1 MTDTRKN
8 NDVAYW
14 MERIR
19 RRRMTAGDYLKL
31 LENFV
36 RNGEQPEMETDV
48 LTDYP
53 WQMYDDPILRYIVE
67 VTHDAMI
74 QARVLTS
81 KMAGKVFYETMGRF
95 VVDCLHEEKFCMQK
109 SWSERNE
116 MGKTCEWS
124 VQKKKDNWQSL
135 LTAIDEKHRE
145 DGFNKEFAKK
155 LFQRQGWR
163 DEANW
168 EKLRQEWAGALER
181 QMQREVGEKVRKKMP
196 STRAALTNM
205 MKMMSEQ
212 HHRFDNADDALMTQA
227 WDLMD
232 GQFSESE
239 FEKKLNIVRIQNKYP
254 EIGDVAR
261 RMGRTVQ
268 EEGRD
273 HIAVQ
278 TGFRFKIDHSA
289 GSDIEGVTVGNDIN
303 ALLPLELT
311 QYADEQLEDLFY
323 KKFLTRRLQTFRY
336 RSELNKPARQ
346 LHQQRAV
353 RRGPMIVC
361 VDSSASM
368 YGVPQK
374 IEMSLLSKLEQTAEE
389 LQRDC
394 FLIDFSV
401 SIRPIDLRAR
411 LRKRAMQRMGMKPE
425 KDSEFVRGDFP
436 FIGGGTDAEKMLRL
450 TFALL
455 EGGDNHYMNADVLWI
470 TDFLIPRTTEDLLN
484 RLPEYKKR
492 GTRFYGF
499 QIGEG
504 KNNWEHHFDHI
515 YRIHYVRPRM
525 Y

>member
-1 MTDTRKN
+1 MTDTHE
-8 NDVAYW
+8 NDVGYW
-14 MERIR
+14 MERISR
-19 RRRMTAGDYLKL
+19 RRLLAGEYLKL

-36 RNGEQPEMETDV
+36 KNGELPEIETDV

-53 WQMYDDPILRYIVE
+53 WQMYKDPILRYIVE
-67 VTHDAMI
+67 VTHDPMV

-81 KMAGKVFYETMGRF
+81 KMAARVFYETMGRF
-95 VVDCLHEEKFCMQK
+95 VADCLHEEKFCMQK

-124 VQKKKDNWQSL
+124 MQKKKDNWQSL
-135 LTAIDEKHRE
+135 LTAIGEKHKE
-145 DGFNKEFAKK
+145 DGFDKEFVKK

-163 DEANW
+163 NEANW

-196 STRAALTNM
+196 STSAALTNM

-212 HHRFDNADDALMTQA
+212 HRRTDDADDAMMAQA

-232 GQFSESE
+232 GQFTESE
-239 FEKKLNIVRIQNKYP
+239 FEKKIHIVRIQNKYP
-254 EIGDVAR
+254 EIGEVAR
-261 RMGRTVQ
+261 RMGRTV
-268 EEGRD
+268 EKEGRD
-273 HIAVQ
+273 HLDVQ
-278 TGFRFKIDHSA
+278 TGFRFKIDHA
-289 GSDIEGVTVGNDIN
+289 TGSDIEGITVGNDIN
-303 ALLPLELT
+303 ALLPIELT

-323 KKFLTRRLQTFRY
+323 RKFLTRKLQTFRY
-336 RSELNKPARQ
+336 RSELNKPAHQ
-346 LHQQRAV
+346 LHRQRAV
-353 RRGPMIVC
+353 RKGPMIVC

-374 IEMSLLSKLEQTAEE
+374 IEMALVAKLEQTAEE

-401 SIRPIDLRAR
+401 AVRPVDLRAR
-411 LRKRAMQRMGMKPE
+411 LRKRAMLRMGMKPE
-425 KDSEFVRGDFP
+425 KDYELMRGEFP
-436 FIGGGTDAEKMLRL
+436 FIGGGTDAEKMMRL

-455 EGGDNHYMNADVLWI
+455 DNGADHYMNADVLWI
-470 TDFLIPRTTEDLLN
+470 TDFLIPRTTEELMS
-484 RLPEYKKR
+484 RLPEYKKK

-504 KNNWEHHFDHI
+504 ENNWERYFDRI
-515 YRIHYVRPRM
+515 YRIHYVRPRR

>member
-1 MTDTRKN
+1 MTDTQD
-8 NDVAYW
+8 NDVKDW
-14 MERIR
+14 MERIQR
-19 RRRMTAGDYLKL
+19 RRLTASEYLKL

-36 RNGEQPEMETDV
+36 KKGEQPEIETDV
-48 LTDYP
+48 LTDYA
-53 WQMYDDPILRYIVE
+53 WQRYDDPILRYIVE
-67 VTHDAMI
+67 VTHDPMV

-81 KMAGKVFYETMGRF
+81 RMAGKVFYETMGRF
-95 VVDCLHEEKFCMQK
+95 VVDCLHEQKFCTQK
-109 SWSERNE
+109 TWSERNE

-124 VQKKKDNWQSL
+124 MQKKCDNWQSL
-135 LTAIDEKHRE
+135 LVSIGEKHR
-145 DGFNKEFAKK
+145 DDAFNKEFLKK

-163 DEANW
+163 NEANW
-168 EKLRQEWAGALER
+168 EKLRQEWAAALER
-181 QMQREVGEKVRKKMP
+181 QMQREVGEKVRKKIP
-196 STRAALTNM
+196 STKAAMTNL

-212 HHRFDNADDALMTQA
+212 HHRFDNADDALLSQA
-227 WDLMD
+227 WDLME

-239 FEKKLNIVRIQNKYP
+239 FERKLNIVRIQNKYP
-254 EIGDVAR
+254 EIGEVAR
-261 RMGRTVQ
+261 RMGRTVE

-273 HIAVQ
+273 HISVQ
-278 TGFRFKIDHSA
+278 SGFHFKIDHSS
-289 GSDIEGVTVGNDIN
+289 GSDIEGITVGNDIN
-303 ALLPLELT
+303 ALLPMELT

-336 RSELNKPARQ
+336 RSELNKPTQ
-346 LHQQRAV
+346 KLHKQRAV

-361 VDSSASM
+361 LDSSASM

-374 IEMSLLSKLEQTAEE
+374 IMLSLLGKLEQTAEE

-411 LRKRAMQRMGMKPE
+411 LRNRLMERIGQKPE
-425 KDSEFVRGDFP
+425 KGSECVQGEFP

-455 EGGDNHYMNADVLWI
+455 DDGGNRYMNADVLWV
-470 TDFLIPRTTEDLLN
+470 TDFLIPRTTQELME
-484 RLPEYKKR
+484 RFQEYKES

-504 KNNWEHHFDHI
+504 ENNWEKYFDHI